1 MGPETTVS
9 ISLASLA
16 WGFILAMGI
25 PSAITGMAVWWLK
38 KQLDKRDAQNEEKE
52 KNTEKMIL
60 LIAQN
65 SRATY
70 TVAEATA
77 KAVQRIPDAHCN
89 GDMTYAL
96 EQAKKFQMEEQQ
108 FLIDQGVKR
117 IFGE

>member
-1 MGPETTVS
+1 MENTLTIGS
-9 ISLASLA
+9 IIGA
-16 WGFILAMGI
+16 FIAALGI
-25 PSAITGMAVWWLK
+25 PSAITGLAVWWFK
-38 KQLDKRDAQNEEKE
+38 KQMDKRDARNDENE
-52 KNTEKMIL
+52 KNIERMIL

-77 KAVQRIPDAHCN
+77 KAVQRIPDAKCN
-89 GDMTYAL
+89 GDMAAAL
-96 EQAKKFQMEEQQ
+96 AQAKKFQMEEQQ

>member
-1 MGPETTVS
+1 MGEGLTIGPFV
-9 ISLASLA
+9 LA
-16 WGFILAMGI
+16 FIAAMGI
-25 PSAITGMAVWWLK
+25 PSAITGFAVWWLK
-38 KQLDKRDAQNEEKE
+38 KQLDKRDAKNEEKE
-52 KNTEKMIL
+52 KNTEQMIL

-77 KAVQRIPDAHCN
+77 KAVQRIPDAKCN
-89 GDMTYAL
+89 GDMTAAL
-96 EQAKKFQMEEQQ
+96 EQAKKFQMQEQQ

>member
-1 MGPETTVS
+1 MDVITTE
-9 ISLASLA
+9 SLILA
-16 WGFILAMGI
+16 FIAAMGI
-25 PSAITGMAVWWLK
+25 PSAITGIAVWWLK
-38 KQLDKRDAQNEEKE
+38 KQMDKRDSKLDEKE
-52 KNTEKMIL
+52 RNTERMIL

-77 KAVQRIPDAHCN
+77 KAVQRIPDAQCN
-89 GDMTYAL
+89 GDMTAAL
-96 EQAKKFQMEEQQ
+96 QQAKKFQMEEQQ

>member
-1 MGPETTVS
+1 MGEETITHG
-9 ISLASLA
+9 SLLIM
-16 WGFILAMGI
+16 FIMAMGI
-25 PSAITGMAVWWLK
+25 PSAITSIAVWWLK
-38 KQLDKRDAQNEEKE
+38 KQMDKRDVKLDEKE
-52 KNTEKMIL
+52 KNTERMIL

-77 KAVQRIPDAHCN
+77 KAVQRIPEAHCN
-89 GDMTYAL
+89 GDMTTAL
-96 EQAKKFQMEEQQ
+96 EQAKKYQMEEQQ

>member
-1 MGPETTVS
+1 MNIVW
-9 ISLASLA
+9 A
-16 WGFILAMGI
+16 FIAAMGI
-25 PSAITGMAVWWLK
+25 PSAICGLAIWWFK
-38 KQLDKRDAQNEEKE
+38 KSIDKRDARNEERE
-52 KNTEKMIL
+52 RNTERMIL

-77 KAVQRIPDAHCN
+77 KAVQRIPDAKCN
-89 GDMTYAL
+89 GDMTAAL

>member
-1 MGPETTVS
+1 MTVEAQ
-9 ISLASLA
+9 ILA
-16 WGFILAMGI
+16 FIVAMGI
-25 PSAITGMAVWWLK
+25 PSAITGFAVWWLK
-38 KQLDKRDAQNEEKE
+38 RQLDRRDAKNEEKE
-52 KNTEKMIL
+52 KNTEQMIL

-77 KAVQRIPDAHCN
+77 KAVQRIPEAHCN
-89 GDMTYAL
+89 GDMTAAL
-96 EQAKKFQMEEQQ
+96 AQAKKFQMEEQQ

>member
-1 MGPETTVS
+1 MTEHS
-9 ISLASLA
+9 IIFA
-16 WGFILAMGI
+16 FIVAMGI
-25 PSAITGMAVWWLK
+25 PSAITGFAVWWLK
-38 KQLDKRDAQNEEKE
+38 RQLDKRDAKNEEKE
-52 KNTEKMIL
+52 KSTERMIL

-77 KAVQRIPDAHCN
+77 KAVQRIPDAQCN
-89 GDMTYAL
+89 GDMTAAL
-96 EQAKKFQMEEQQ
+96 QQAKKFQMEEQQ